1 MTADDLAFL
10 PLSEQ
15 TERIGRGELSPVEL
29 TEIYLERIARH
40 GDALKAFITVLADDA
55 LAAAREAESEIRSG
69 NRRSPL
75 HGIPFAVKD
84 QMLIAGVRVTGGSRS
99 LADHVADRDATVVAR
114 LKEAGAVLLGTLNTH
129 EFHMGPTRDFPFG
142 TPRNP
147 WNPERTTGGSSSGS
161 AAAVAA
167 GLCTFSLGGDTT
179 GSIRGPAAYCG
190 VVGLKATWSRVSRD
204 GVFPLAWSLDCVGP
218 LTRTALDA
226 ALVLRVLAGHDPHD
240 PTSSSEPVPNYA
252 GALTGDLEG
261 ITIGVVEE
269 MMTPPHT
276 GTEARTAVEGA
287 LEVLR
292 GLGAEVRG
300 VRLPLMDA
308 SKYITSPLVLP
319 DAVGFHRPWLLE
331 RYDAYDVN
339 TRVRLMVGAALPAG
353 MAAQAER
360 ARITVTRE
368 VLEVLEGVDVLVGAA
383 AGEGA
388 PPLSYSR
395 RVTTKEE
402 AVHGLFGAGA
412 VAGHHSRSASL
423 AGLPALS
430 VPCGFDA
437 DGLPL
442 GMHVAGRYF
451 DEANVLRVADAYE
464 RTRGGSNWPQIE

>member
-15 TERIGRGELSPVEL
+15 TERIGHGELSPVEL

-55 LAAAREAESEIRSG
+55 LVAAREAESEIRSG

-204 GVFPLAWSLDCVGP
+204 GVFPLAWSLDYVGP

-292 GLGAEVRG
+292 GLGAKVRG

-331 RYDAYDVN
+331 HYDAYDVN

-395 RVTTKEE
+395 RAPPRRRRSTGCSAPERWPVTT
-402 AVHGLFGAGA
+402 AAAPASPGCRRCR
-412 VAGHHSRSASL
+412 SRAASTPT
-423 AGLPALS
+423 AS
-430 VPCGFDA
+430 
-437 DGLPL
+437 
-442 GMHVAGRYF
+442 R
-451 DEANVLRVADAYE
+451 
-464 RTRGGSNWPQIE
+464 